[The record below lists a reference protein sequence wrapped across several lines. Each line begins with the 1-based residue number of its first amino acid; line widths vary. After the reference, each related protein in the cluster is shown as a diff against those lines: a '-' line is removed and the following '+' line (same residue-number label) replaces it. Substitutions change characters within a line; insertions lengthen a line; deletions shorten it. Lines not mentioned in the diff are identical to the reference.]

1 MDPARAGGP
10 APYNGVEPFGQSVID
25 ADISTSIPATNKI
38 TEARK
43 LATFRNAIQ
52 GGLSAL
58 AAYPQDNDKVMRELQ
73 EKYDSDDGLDE
84 DEEKKWGHNPFYSD
98 TVEEWLGEK

>member
-1 MDPARAGGP
+1 
-10 APYNGVEPFGQSVID
+10 VID
-25 ADISTSIPATNKI
+25 AGISTAIPATNKI

>member
-1 MDPARAGGP
+1 
-10 APYNGVEPFGQSVID
+10 
-25 ADISTSIPATNKI
+25 
-38 TEARK
+38 
-43 LATFRNAIQ
+43 
-52 GGLSAL
+52 
-58 AAYPQDNDKVMRELQ
+58 MRELQ